1 MSQQL
6 GIHCGFGYRSVQLI
20 KSEANYLGNGFYG
33 TVYKAKCD
41 LLPCAAKILHPSL
54 FATRDPAA
62 RRIVQHF
69 EHECEFLRT
78 MRTIRH
84 TNIVQFLGTSR
95 DPESRLP
102 VLLMELMD
110 ESLTSFLERPQDPP
124 PLPFHVQVNIAH
136 DVAQALAYLHLNE
149 ILHRDLSSNNVL
161 LVGSSQAKVTDF
173 DMSKL
178 LGNDPRLTPTLS
190 PGTMVYMS
198 PEALGEP
205 PAYTRKLDI
214 FSNGVLLVQVITRKF
229 PDPGPRMKTVQVGE
243 YSHFEDSE
251 IHVKMSEVVRHR
263 SHIDLVDPAH
273 PLLNVALDCLKDK
286 EGQRPTAEQL
296 CSRLAALKES
306 PRYRDSLQP
315 AQQAAENLG
324 VAAEAQAE
332 PQRELL
338 QQNQELRQQ
347 LEEGREALQAKEREV
362 DSLTRNMEQ
371 LQLLSHTQERKDQDR
386 EAEFRRK
393 NEQIHQMGEQLRQTS
408 EQLQERKVQIQRKEV
423 QIQQMGEEN
432 EELRQQL
439 EEGRETLQAKER
451 EVDSLTRNMEQLQL
465 QSHTQERQDQDREA
479 EIRRKNEQLQERNV
493 QIQRLEAQ
501 IQQLHQTS
509 QDSEQLIATL
519 QQSIE
524 QKEKKTE
531 TCSVTLPETCSVGE
545 SAQVSVKVPQSVGT
559 NVQAQLKSLADP
571 SCAML
576 QASVAPTNADTYTIT
591 FTPRVRGRHDLT
603 VTVNGEEIAGSPFR
617 VFVKIHPTQLG
628 QPVRTITG
636 LNQPWGIAINSKQ
649 QLMVAEGGG
658 KKITIME
665 RDGKR
670 VQTIE
675 CDEFKYPR
683 GVATGPDGAI
693 YVADCDAQCLFKF
706 DKEGKLLKT
715 VQNNLKSPY
724 SVKIIRNQLY
734 VADDNLVKIFD
745 TDCNVV
751 GTIQTNECP
760 NPYNIAVGEDGLY
773 VVGSGG
779 KIAVYRCAPNG
790 EFIRHLNINPSLNL
804 SHIHSICFDSSGH
817 LIVSS
822 YGGSTGVYIF
832 QPSGERV
839 ASLSLASS
847 GGIQCP
853 AGIAIDDDG
862 FVYVCDFSIGTV
874 TVF

>member
-1 MSQQL
+1 M
-6 GIHCGFGYRSVQLI
+6 
-20 KSEANYLGNGFYG
+20 
-33 TVYKAKCD
+33 
-41 LLPCAAKILHPSL
+41 
-54 FATRDPAA
+54 
-62 RRIVQHF
+62 
-69 EHECEFLRT
+69 
-78 MRTIRH
+78 
-84 TNIVQFLGTSR
+84 
-95 DPESRLP
+95 
-102 VLLMELMD
+102 
-110 ESLTSFLERPQDPP
+110 
-124 PLPFHVQVNIAH
+124 
-136 DVAQALAYLHLNE
+136 
-149 ILHRDLSSNNVL
+149 
-161 LVGSSQAKVTDF
+161 TDF

-178 LGNDPRLTPTLS
+178 LGNNPHLTPTFS

-214 FSNGVLLVQVITRKF
+214 FSSGVLHVQLITHKF
-229 PDPGPRMKTVQVGE
+229 PDPGPRMTTVQVGE
-243 YSHFEDSE
+243 DSCFAVSQV
-251 IHVKMSEVVRHR
+251 HVEVAEVERR
-263 SHIDLVDPAH
+263 MSHIDLIDPTH
-273 PLLNVALDCLKDK
+273 PLLKIALDCLKDK

-296 CSRLAALKES
+296 CSRLAALKET
-306 PRYRDSLQP
+306 PLYRDSLQP
-315 AQQAAENLG
+315 AQQTVENLG

-371 LQLLSHTQERKDQDR
+371 LQLQAQDR
-386 EAEFRRK
+386 EAEIRRK

-408 EQLQERKVQIQRKEV
+408 EQLQERNVQIQRKEA

-432 EELRQQL
+432 RELRQQL
-439 EEGRETLQAKER
+439 DEGREALQANER

-465 QSHTQERQDQDREA
+465 QSHTRERQAQDREA

-493 QIQRLEAQ
+493 QIQRLEEQ

-509 QDSEQLIATL
+509 RDSEQLIATL
-519 QQSIE
+519 QQSVE

-531 TCSVTLPETCSVGE
+531 TCSVTIPDTCSVGE
-545 SAQVSVKVPQSVGT
+545 SVQVIVKVPQSVGT

-576 QASVAPTNADTYTIT
+576 ASVAPTNADTYTIT

-603 VTVNGEEIAGSPFR
+603 VTVNGKEIAGSPFR
-617 VFVKIHPTQLG
+617 LFVKIHPTQLG

-636 LNQPWGIAINSKQ
+636 LGQPWGIAINSKQ
-649 QLMVAEGGG
+649 QLMVAECGG

-675 CDEFKYPR
+675 CDKFKWPR

-693 YVADCDAQCLFKF
+693 YVTDSDAQCLFKF

-734 VADDNLVKIFD
+734 VADCSDLVQIFD

-751 GTIQTNECP
+751 GTIQTKECP
-760 NPYNIAVGEDGLY
+760 TSLDIAVGEDGLY
-773 VVGSGG
+773 VVGGGG

-804 SHIHSICFDSSGH
+804 SLIYSICFGSSGH
-817 LIVSS
+817 LIVGN
-822 YGGSTGVYIF
+822 YGGSNGVYVF
-832 QPSGERV
+832 QPSGEHV

-847 GGIQCP
+847 GGIQYP

-862 FVYVCDFSIGTV
+862 FVYVCACLIGTV